1 MSGFQTGHAELVKGA
16 EDIMSV
22 DESVQGI
29 LKQLAGTVEGLSS
42 AWSGSAALAFTN
54 LMERF
59 NADAQKLHTALVEI
73 AEQMSGTA
81 ATYLTQDQDQDQVM
95 SSIANRLNG

>member
-1 MSGFQTGHAELVKGA
+1 M
-16 EDIMSV
+16 
-22 DESVQGI
+22 
-29 LKQLAGTVEGLSS
+29 
-42 AWSGSAALAFTN
+42 AFTN

-59 NADAQKLHTALVEI
+59 NGDAQKLHQALVEI